1 MTEIL
6 ANDRRDVLDREAE
19 FWTTS
24 VREGGFRRIRPW
36 INRAIGPY
44 SREFEM
50 HDLYDPAGKDVLDYG
65 CGVGTLSLELLARGA
80 RHVTGFDIADGQ
92 VAEATQRAEA
102 AGVSDRVDFLVDDA
116 HATTFPDDSFDL
128 VVGVA
133 ILHHLD
139 LEVALREIRR
149 VLRPGGRA
157 VFLEPLWHNPLL
169 RLGRRLTP
177 SARTPD
183 EHPLTEQDWELCHS
197 IFPDFEHV
205 EREFL
210 TIPLMPA
217 NLVLPSGAQERL
229 AEHVTRADRWV
240 LERYPST
247 RKYARITLLILK

>member
-1 MTEIL
+1 M
-6 ANDRRDVLDREAE
+6 
-19 FWTTS
+19 
-24 VREGGFRRIRPW
+24 
-36 INRAIGPY
+36 
-44 SREFEM
+44 
-50 HDLYDPAGKDVLDYG
+50 
-65 CGVGTLSLELLARGA
+65 
-80 RHVTGFDIADGQ
+80 
-92 VAEATQRAEA
+92 
-102 AGVSDRVDFLVDDA
+102 
-116 HATTFPDDSFDL
+116 
-128 VVGVA
+128 
-133 ILHHLD
+133 
-139 LEVALREIRR
+139 REIRR
-149 VLRPGGRA
+149 VLRPGGRG